1 MKRAKNNKEKI
12 DIDKSY
18 NLDECISLIKT
29 TSNAKF
35 DETIEIS
42 IKTNC
47 DPKDS
52 EQNIRGY
59 VNLPHGSGRNTI
71 IAVFAQ
77 AGDTEKAQSAGA
89 DHVGAADLIDKV
101 SGGWTNFDLAIST
114 PEMMG
119 NVSKI
124 GKQLGTRG
132 LMPNPK
138 NGTVVDSDNLDNAI
152 KQCKA
157 GRAMYKLDK
166 DANIHS
172 VVGKASFDDS
182 KIAEN
187 IKDIVNTINSSRPS
201 KVKGEFFTSMFLS
214 STMGPSV
221 RLDINSVID

>member
-114 PEMMG
+114 ASLAIYVG
-119 NVSKI
+119 VSI
-124 GKQLGTRG
+124 FGG
-132 LMPNPK
+132 
-138 NGTVVDSDNLDNAI
+138 
-152 KQCKA
+152 
-157 GRAMYKLDK
+157 
-166 DANIHS
+166 
-172 VVGKASFDDS
+172 
-182 KIAEN
+182 
-187 IKDIVNTINSSRPS
+187 
-201 KVKGEFFTSMFLS
+201 
-214 STMGPSV
+214 
-221 RLDINSVID
+221 